1 MADLTQ
7 LRTLRAQYAQVLE
20 TLDRMIEDE
29 VAATTLNSDEVRR
42 RKLVNAGNYGRTM
55 ALSASFST
63 PSDEAE
69 LRRMLDAYYG
79 GDVVQIEAALDGAR
93 AMWRNAAAS

>member
-1 MADLTQ
+1 MADLMQ

-20 TLDRMIEDE
+20 TLDTMIEAE
-29 VAATTLNSDEVRR
+29 IAATALNSDEVRR

-63 PSDEAE
+63 PGDEAE
-69 LRRMLDAYYG
+69 LRRMLEAYYG

-93 AMWRNAAAS
+93 ASWRNAAAS